1 MLRGL
6 GTLIRAKCLEED
18 LVHGK
23 YSVNVIKGYIFMHHY
38 RIVYKSLQ
46 PQLSVQ
52 LISICQPIIWS
63 N

>member
-6 GTLIRAKCLEED
+6 GTLIHAKCLEED

-38 RIVYKSLQ
+38 RIVYKSL
-46 PQLSVQ
+46 
-52 LISICQPIIWS
+52 
-63 N
+63 